1 MKKNL
6 SSRFNLKRKCWFYSQ
21 TKGKHCHAV
30 CFDLEGQFHHGSR
43 GLSVK
48 HKYCP
53 ATSLIAREAIVSTF
67 HSKSLKGFERLA
79 QELEHFTCDWLFLIQ
94 TRHNQSQ
101 WSESDRIAASAS
113 SKTHHNTVFNDLI
126 TSLNHIACRHWT
138 NRCNFTKL
146 VNFTR
151 NISVDHARRT
161 SVRFKSPP
169 NNACPSQRFFTPLSM
184 SSLGVISSSCATF

>member
-1 MKKNL
+1 M
-6 SSRFNLKRKCWFYSQ
+6 
-21 TKGKHCHAV
+21 
-30 CFDLEGQFHHGSR
+30 
-43 GLSVK
+43 
-48 HKYCP
+48 
-53 ATSLIAREAIVSTF
+53 STF
-67 HSKSLKGFERLA
+67 HSKSLKGFEKLA
-79 QELEHFTCDWLFLIQ
+79 QNIEHFTCDWLFLIQ

-126 TSLNHIACRHWT
+126 RSVNHIACRHWT

-161 SVRFKSPP
+161 SVRFKSPHKS
-169 NNACPSQRFFTPLSM
+169 NNACPSQRFFTPLSYVFVRVDFK
-184 SSLGVISSSCATF
+184 LLRNFLSCTIFFLLPARTINNTIYINKSNKHR